1 MNCTFKYHNLT
12 LNTILNKNVNKQR
25 TNTKGMFKTK
35 RPGFYFPALL
45 VKILVEVLLHLNIH
59 LKLHFHNLQKYS
71 NRSVERFTHIF
82 YGEYIANHMLNWQ
95 GGGS

>member
-1 MNCTFKYHNLT
+1 
-12 LNTILNKNVNKQR
+12 
-25 TNTKGMFKTK
+25 MFKTK
-35 RPGFYFPALL
+35 RPGLYFPALL

-71 NRSVERFTHIF
+71 NRSAERFTHIF